1 MSTPKGRRSD
11 RVERVLR
18 SLLGLA
24 LMAAV
29 AWAWMNGGPADPSG
43 VAGTLMP

>member
-18 SLLGLA
+18 GLLGLA

-29 AWAWMNGGPADPSG
+29 AWAWMNGGPAHPSG
-43 VAGTLMP
+43 AAGALLP

>member
-1 MSTPKGRRSD
+1 MDTRKGRGGD

-29 AWAWMNGGPADPSG
+29 AWAWMNGGPANPMG
-43 VAGTLMP
+43 LAGSLMP

>member
-1 MSTPKGRRSD
+1 MSTQKDPRSD
-11 RVERVLR
+11 RMERVLR

-29 AWAWMNGGPADPSG
+29 AWAWMNGGPANPSG
-43 VAGTLMP
+43 VAGAFLP